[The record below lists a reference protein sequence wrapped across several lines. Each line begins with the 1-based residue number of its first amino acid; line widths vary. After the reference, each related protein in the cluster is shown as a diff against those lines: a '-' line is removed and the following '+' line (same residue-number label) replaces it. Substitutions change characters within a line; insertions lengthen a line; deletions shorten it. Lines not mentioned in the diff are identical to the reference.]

1 MISKFNTFSMLSVF
15 MKQSM
20 ESIKKNLLPSN
31 TYSIPLDKQI
41 LLIKNFVNAIQ
52 YDISIFQ
59 NHEPIKL

>member
-1 MISKFNTFSMLSVF
+1 MLSVF